1 MKKILRDVYA
11 FAAKAA
17 LLVLVGLLSSIT
29 SKAQQCDC
37 DHVIT
42 PPETPATS
50 VFIDGE
56 VLKVKPGETICLK
69 SGFYMQIRFI
79 RIFGTPGKPVTII
92 NCGGPVQIGDS
103 TTFGRWYAG
112 DIVNCKYIR
121 LTGSG
126 EHDVKYGIKFGKS
139 GDSGLKIGASTD
151 TEIDHVEIGDTGFAG
166 ILAKSDY
173 LGNPPPNAPEMN
185 NVNIHDT
192 YIHDTRG
199 EGMYIGETR
208 TPGQDFR
215 HLRVW
220 NNIITRTGYDLIQV
234 ANCVEDARVHNNVF
248 YAGGLRKVLF
258 QNKGLQIGDN
268 SVGSYYNNFIIG
280 SPSNSMIVMGSG
292 DIKIFN
298 NYMQGAGD
306 PGMFIDNRTVTVDAP
321 IEVYGNFVQDVAATA
336 PFINVFNEVNPV
348 KISGNHFEGSNVLV
362 GFGSGAGQKVEV
374 LNNVVGAI
382 DDVQFTDIENDN
394 FTLPWNSPYRGI
406 GLMDYYNR
414 NAQPIIDLIP
424 DQELEPGT
432 FQTLRVSA
440 KDPDRDNIRL
450 EAFHLPSFVL
460 FRDLGKGRGLFY
472 MAPVAADTGV
482 YYKVRVRATDSRG
495 EMNTQNFTINVVRPY
510 AAVQQIAAN
519 ASDAESSGN
528 TSMQGENRIFPNPA
542 TDKLTVALA
551 SSQNHAVLVQITNH
565 LGEVRYEQY
574 FTNAGQFVDVDLRAH
589 PIPPGVYYI
598 KIKSKEQPIEVFR
611 LLKE

>member
-1 MKKILRDVYA
+1 
-11 FAAKAA
+11 
-17 LLVLVGLLSSIT
+17 
-29 SKAQQCDC
+29 
-37 DHVIT
+37 
-42 PPETPATS
+42 
-50 VFIDGE
+50 
-56 VLKVKPGETICLK
+56 
-69 SGFYMQIRFI
+69 MQIRFV
-79 RIFGTPGKPVTII
+79 RIFGEPGKPVMII

-112 DIVNCKYIR
+112 DIVNCRYIR

-126 EHDVKYGIKFGKS
+126 DHNVKYGIKFGKS

-208 TPGQDFR
+208 TPGQNFR

-248 YAGGLRKVLF
+248 YAGGLRKVLY

-280 SPSNSMIVMGSG
+280 SPSNSMIIMGSG
-292 DIKIFN
+292 DIKVFN

-306 PGMFIDNRTVTVDAP
+306 PGLFIDNRTVTVDAP
-321 IEVYGNFVQDVAATA
+321 IEVYDNYVRDVAATA

-348 KISGNHFEGSNVLV
+348 KIFGNHFEGSNVLV

-374 LNNVVGAI
+374 INNVVGVI
-382 DDVQFTDIENDN
+382 DEVQFTDVQNDN
-394 FTLPWNSPYRGI
+394 FRLPWNSPYQGI
-406 GLMDYYNR
+406 GLMDYYNDR
-414 NAQPIIDLIP
+414 NQQPVIDLIP
-424 DQELEPGT
+424 DQEIESGE
-432 FQTLRVSA
+432 FQTVRVSA
-440 KDPDRDNIRL
+440 KDPDRDGIRL
-450 EAFHLPSFVL
+450 EAFNVPSFAL
-460 FRDLGKGRGLFY
+460 FRDLGKGRGVFY
-472 MAPVAADTGV
+472 MAPIAADTGV
-482 YYKVRVRATDSRG
+482 YYKVRVRVTDSRG
-495 EMNTQNFTINVVRPY
+495 EMNTQNFTINVVHPY
-510 AAVQQIAAN
+510 EAVQQILADASAGDADSNPTGN
-519 ASDAESSGN
+519 AT
-528 TSMQGENRIFPNPA
+528 TSGENRIFPNPA

-551 SSQNHAVLVQITNH
+551 DSHNQAVRIQITSP

-574 FTNAGQFVDVDLRAH
+574 FTNTGQFVNVDLQAH
-589 PIPPGVYYI
+589 PIPAGVYYL
-598 KIKSKEQPIEVFR
+598 KIKAKGQPLEVLR